1 MLLPYIYSKVNFVP
15 VMLCRKSKPFDANRK
30 TIGSAENSAE
40 NKFLLP
46 NIELLLLVIQTVK
59 FDFENFFL
67 YNFCICRAQY
77 LDSEVNQVLIL

>member
-1 MLLPYIYSKVNFVP
+1 
-15 VMLCRKSKPFDANRK
+15 MLCRKSKPFDANRK
-30 TIGSAENSAE
+30 KIGSAENSAE

-59 FDFENFFL
+59 FDFESLFL